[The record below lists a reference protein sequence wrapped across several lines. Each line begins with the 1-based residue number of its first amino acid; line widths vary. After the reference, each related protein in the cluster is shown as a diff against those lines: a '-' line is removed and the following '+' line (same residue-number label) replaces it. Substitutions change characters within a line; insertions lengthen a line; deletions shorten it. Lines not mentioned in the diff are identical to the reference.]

1 MVNPAAS
8 LQGVRVLSCLV
19 FPSGAGGFGVLL
31 SKGEMISLTPR
42 VQGFISGVLL
52 SEFYTF

>member
-19 FPSGAGGFGVLL
+19 FPSGTGGFSVLL